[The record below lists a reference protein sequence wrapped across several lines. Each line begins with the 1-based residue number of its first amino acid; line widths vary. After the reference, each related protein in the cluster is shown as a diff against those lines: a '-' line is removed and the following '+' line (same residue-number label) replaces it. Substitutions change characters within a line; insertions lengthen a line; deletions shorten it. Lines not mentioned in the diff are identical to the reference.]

1 MNNSIIIIDDE
12 QDFLDSVRRGL
23 LGVGFRNLKLFSDSR
38 KAAESLRQGET
49 FDIALIDITMPEVN
63 GLEILDFIK
72 TNYPATECIMVT
84 AANEAR
90 IAIECLRKGA
100 YEYLVKPISR
110 EDLVSSINRALEHK
124 RLLEI
129 VEVSKSS
136 KRPEMINNEAFGSI
150 LFLSDKMRRLLKEA
164 ELHAVSDTPLLLTGE
179 SGTGKELLARAIHQC
194 SSRAGEK
201 FLSVNM
207 ASTAG
212 SLFDAE
218 FFGHTKGAF
227 TGAEKER
234 IGHLEYANN
243 GTLFLDEIGDL
254 PLDFQGKLLRVLQ
267 DGEFLKLGTSTPRRV
282 DVRFI
287 AATNSELTVLIARNL
302 FRKDLY
308 YRLKGAWLH
317 IPPLRERR
325 EDIPLLINAFLDEIR
340 PVCGMP
346 QIDGDALGMLMGYD
360 YPGNVRELRFILQS
374 AANLSEG
381 RVINRRCLPAAVIK
395 KASMKYAAA
404 VEEGKASTLPEV
416 EKSHILSVYE
426 QTGRNKVRTA
436 KILDIGLNTL
446 RRKLAS
452 YDSD

>member
-1 MNNSIIIIDDE
+1 
-12 QDFLDSVRRGL
+12 
-23 LGVGFRNLKLFSDSR
+23 
-38 KAAESLRQGET
+38 
-49 FDIALIDITMPEVN
+49 
-63 GLEILDFIK
+63 
-72 TNYPATECIMVT
+72 MVT

-90 IAIECLRKGA
+90 IAIDCLRKGA

-136 KRPEMINNEAFGSI
+136 KRPEMINNEAFNSI
-150 LFLSDKMRRLLKEA
+150 VFLSDKMRRLLKEA
-164 ELHAVSDTPLLLTGE
+164 ELHAVSDTPLLITGE
-179 SGTGKELLARAIHQC
+179 SGTGKELLAKAIHQC
-194 SSRAGEK
+194 SSRACEK

-227 TGAEKER
+227 TGAEKDR
-234 IGHLEYANN
+234 VGHLEYADQ

-254 PLDFQGKLLRVLQ
+254 PMDFQGKLLRVLQ
-267 DGEFLKLGTSTPRRV
+267 DGEFLKLGTSTPRHV

-287 AATNSELTVLIARNL
+287 AATNSDLPALIARNL

-325 EDIPLLINAFLDEIR
+325 EEIPLLINAFLDEIR
-340 PVCGMP
+340 PVSGMQ
-346 QIDGDALGMLMGYD
+346 QIDGDALGLLMGYD
-360 YPGNVRELRFILQS
+360 FPGNVRELKFILQS

-381 RVINRRCLPAAVIK
+381 RTINRRTLPAAVIK
-395 KASMKYAAA
+395 RATMKYSAGAD
-404 VEEGKASTLPEV
+404 KDRMPTLPEV

-446 RRKLAS
+446 RRKLVS
-452 YDSD
+452 YDLE